1 MLRSPMDPA
10 RRTRRGMVTAQVAMS
25 MGVLMAV
32 LALLFDGGMLLVER
46 RHAQATA
53 DAAALAAATD
63 LFVNW
68 NPTNQGSDP
77 NGTANNSALGVASA
91 NGYTND
97 GTTSTVTVNISPAN
111 YSGGPNAGQS
121 LPAGYAEVAVTYY
134 QQRGFSGVFGS
145 GAIPISARAVAGVL
159 QAPAVLLLN
168 SSGNVLSAS
177 NNASLTVNVTG
188 NTSGGAVVADSTAA
202 DAISAIGNAALAAP
216 QFIIAGN
223 DTSSQNG
230 TITTDP
236 TANNIQTNASQVPNP
251 LSSLP
256 TPSTSGMSTQSTSAL
271 QINTTMTLSPGV
283 YSGGITISS
292 GAVAAVVT
300 LNPGTY
306 YMEGGGFIVK
316 GTAIVD
322 GTSGVMIYN
331 DGGSGGQIDIAG
343 NGNVSLSPE
352 TTGPYAG
359 ITLFQNPTSASQ
371 ISIAGNG
378 SSTSISGAIYGA
390 SANLNISGNG
400 GQIGSQIIVSTL
412 TLKGN
417 GAATV
422 NYNSTSLAAA
432 SARVSLVQ

>member
-1 MLRSPMDPA
+1 
-10 RRTRRGMVTAQVAMS
+10 MVTAQIAIS

-63 LFVNW
+63 LYVNW
-68 NPTNQGSDP
+68 NPNQGSDP

-91 NGYTND
+91 NGYKND
-97 GTTSTVTVNISPAN
+97 GTTSTVTVNIFPAN
-111 YSGGPNAGQS
+111 YSGGPNAGQA
-121 LPAGYAEVAVTYY
+121 LPAGYAEVTVTYY

-202 DAISAIGNAALAAP
+202 NAISAIGNATLTAP

-223 DTSSQNG
+223 DTSSQNS

-236 TANNIQTNASQVPNP
+236 AANNIQTNANQVPNP

-271 QINTTMTLSPGV
+271 QINTTMTLLPGV

-292 GAVAAVVT
+292 GAVPAVVT

-306 YMEGGGFIVK
+306 YMQGGGFSVK
-316 GTAIVD
+316 GT
-322 GTSGVMIYN
+322 GTVINDVTPSGSGVMIYN
-331 DGGSGGQIDIAG
+331 DGGGAISMSG
-343 NGNVSLSPE
+343 NSTVTLTPE
-352 TTGPYAG
+352 TSGPYAG
-359 ITLFQNPTSASQ
+359 ITLFQDPTSASQ
-371 ISIAGNG
+371 ISIAGNA

>member
-63 LFVNW
+63 LFLNW

-97 GTTSTVTVNISPAN
+97 GTTSTVTVSIFPAN
-111 YSGGPNAGQS
+111 YSGGPNAGQA

-256 TPSTSGMSTQSTSAL
+256 TPSASG
-271 QINTTMTLSPGV
+271 TTFNLSPITTNMTLSPGV
-283 YSGGITISS
+283 YVGGITIQPN
-292 GAVAAVVT
+292 AFVT
-300 LNPGTY
+300 LQPGTY
-306 YMEGGGFIVK
+306 YMQGGGFSVN
-316 GTAIVD
+316 GTGAVINDVTPS
-322 GTSGVMIYN
+322 GSGVMIYN
-331 DGGSGGQIDIAG
+331 DGGGAISMSG
-343 NGNVSLSPE
+343 NSTVTLTPE
-352 TTGPYAG
+352 TSGPYAG
-359 ITLFQNPTSASQ
+359 ITLFQDPTSASP
-371 ISIAGNG
+371 ISITGNG
-378 SSTSISGAIYGA
+378 SSTSVSGAIYGA
-390 SANLNISGNG
+390 TANLNISGNG

>member
-63 LFVNW
+63 LYVNW

-97 GTTSTVTVNISPAN
+97 GTTSTVTVNIFPAN
-111 YSGGPNAGQS
+111 YSGGPNAGQA
-121 LPAGYAEVAVTYY
+121 LPAGYAEVTVTYY

-159 QAPAVLLLN
+159 QAPAVLLLD
-168 SSGNVLSAS
+168 SSGNELSAS

-202 DAISAIGNAALAAP
+202 NAISAIGNATLTAP
-216 QFIIAGN
+216 QFAIAGN
-223 DTSSQNG
+223 DTTSQNG
-230 TITTDP
+230 TITTNP

-256 TPSTSGMSTQSTSAL
+256 TPSATG
-271 QINTTMTLSPGV
+271 TTFNLAPITTNMTLSPGV
-283 YSGGITISS
+283 YVGGITIAPT
-292 GAVAAVVT
+292 GAVT
-300 LNPGTY
+300 LQPGTY
-306 YMEGGGFIVK
+306 YMQGGGFSVK
-316 GTAIVD
+316 GT
-322 GTSGVMIYN
+322 GTVINDVTAGGSGVMIYN
-331 DGGSGGQIDIAG
+331 DGGGAISMSG
-343 NGNVSLSPE
+343 NSTVKLTPW

-371 ISIAGNG
+371 ISITGNG

-390 SANLNISGNG
+390 SANLNIAGNG

-432 SARVSLVQ
+432 SARVTLVQ